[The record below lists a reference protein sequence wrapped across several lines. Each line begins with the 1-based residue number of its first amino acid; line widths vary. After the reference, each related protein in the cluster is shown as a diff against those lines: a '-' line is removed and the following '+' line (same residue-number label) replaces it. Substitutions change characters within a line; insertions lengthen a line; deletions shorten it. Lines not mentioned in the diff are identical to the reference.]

1 MRKKHKK
8 AFRSG
13 VILIVVVV
21 SQRYTSVRSYSI
33 AYFTCVRFIVRKLYI
48 SQVIKKI
55 YSVKDSKNLNDPDS
69 KINK

>member
-8 AFRSG
+8 AFRSD

-21 SQRYTSVRSYSI
+21 SQRYTSVRSYST
-33 AYFTCVRFIVRKLYI
+33 AYFTYVRFIVRKLYI